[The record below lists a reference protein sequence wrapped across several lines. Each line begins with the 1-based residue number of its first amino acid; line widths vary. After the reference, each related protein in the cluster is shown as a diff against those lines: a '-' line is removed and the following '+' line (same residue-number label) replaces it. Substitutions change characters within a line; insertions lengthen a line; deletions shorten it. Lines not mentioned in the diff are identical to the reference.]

1 MRASTIIVRPSS
13 SSFFWPPE
21 RLPAGSSATRPRP
34 RKSITSSA
42 FSRFARSSSRT
53 VPGCS
58 HAPTR
63 LSPVWPAGTVIRFS
77 RTVSVGNSCAIWKVR
92 SRPRWKSWCG
102 LRPVTSSAPRKM
114 RPESGA
120 STPAIRLNSV
130 VLPAPFGPI
139 SPVIEPPAIS
149 RLAPSTAA
157 TPPKRLETP
166 ATRIIGYTPGP
177 AGARSRT
184 AGRRASQP
192 RRPRACQRYRTVTIL
207 PSSTAISR

>member
-1 MRASTIIVRPSS
+1 MNRP
-13 SSFFWPPE
+13 PAAQA
-21 RLPAGSSATRPRP
+21 AGSSATGPRP

-42 FSRFARSSSRT
+42 LARFARSSSRT

-58 HAPTR
+58 HAPR
-63 LSPVWPAGTVIRFS
+63 RPSPIWPPGTVIRLS
-77 RTVSVGNSCAIWKVR
+77 RTVSVANSCAIWKVR
-92 SRPRWKSWCG
+92 SRPRWSNWCG

-120 STPAIRLNSV
+120 STPAIRLKSV

-139 SPVIEPPAIS
+139 SPVIEPRAVS

-157 TPPKRLETP
+157 MPPKRLKTP
-166 ATRIIGYTPGP
+166 ATRIVGHAPGA
-177 AGARSRT
+177 AGARSRK

-192 RRPRACQRYRTVTIL
+192 RRPSAV
-207 PSSTAISR
+207 SDTAR